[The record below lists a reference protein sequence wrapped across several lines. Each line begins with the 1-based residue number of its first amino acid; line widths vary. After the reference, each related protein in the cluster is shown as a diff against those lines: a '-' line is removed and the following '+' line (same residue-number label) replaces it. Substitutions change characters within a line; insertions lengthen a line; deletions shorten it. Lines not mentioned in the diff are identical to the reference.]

1 MKRYSN
7 EEMDEL
13 LKEKSDQYL
22 LYPSD
27 RIWKNIHKELHP
39 SYGWRYVPIALV
51 LIFIASISIHVKKE
65 EIAKSIILDK
75 KNVYQYI
82 EIPSVSLEKNTL
94 ILPTIYIPG
103 QKPQNDHDLF
113 AKSSLSNRFTS
124 VSRLEKTREI
134 HFPERI
140 SISPSLYSVQFN
152 ETDKLTSQKEEKKHS
167 ISETIDLVVTA
178 AKKISKNINWQF
190 YAGPSIGYR
199 RLKGESSRNIYQYA
213 VYSLSTN
220 SVFARNVRDVV
231 NHKPAMGFELGSAMF
246 YPLSKKLNLKAG
258 LQANYNQYQIK
269 AFSSVPEIATYS
281 VNNNNSGAAP
291 LSAISMY
298 RNNGGLSPAIIQ
310 NEHYMIALPVGLEYR
325 VSGTNKLNFS
335 VGSTIQPTYVFANFS
350 YLLSSN
356 LQNYAKEP
364 SLNRTWNINGA
375 VEASINFEQKG
386 YRWSIAPQFRYQLL
400 SSFKDKYPIKEN
412 LMDMGIKV
420 GIIKTIN

>member
-39 SYGWRYVPIALV
+39 SYGWRYLPIAL
-51 LIFIASISIHVKKE
+51 LLLFIASISIHVKKE
-65 EIAKSIILDK
+65 EIAKTINLDK

-82 EIPSVSLEKNTL
+82 EIPSVSLENNTL
-94 ILPTIYIPG
+94 FLPTIYIPV
-103 QKPQNDHDLF
+103 QKSKNEHDLT
-113 AKSSLSNRFTS
+113 AKSSVSDQLSPVTRF
-124 VSRLEKTREI
+124 EKTTEI
-134 HFPERI
+134 HFPDRI
-140 SISPSLYSVQFN
+140 SISPPSYSVKLN
-152 ETDKLTSQKEEKKHS
+152 EPDNLKSQKEEKKHS
-167 ISETIDLVVTA
+167 ISETIDLVVTT
-178 AKKISKNINWQF
+178 AKKISKDISWQF
-190 YAGPSIGYR
+190 YGGPSVGYR
-199 RLKGESSRNIYQYA
+199 RLKGEATRNIYQYA

-220 SVFARNVRDVV
+220 SIFARNVRDVV
-231 NHKPAMGFELGSAMF
+231 NHKPAMGFELGTAMF
-246 YPLSKKLNLKAG
+246 YPLGKKLNFKAG

-269 AFSSVPEIATYS
+269 AFSSIPEIATYT
-281 VNNNNSGAAP
+281 VNNNSGAAP
-291 LSAISMY
+291 LSAISTY
-298 RNNGGLSPAIIQ
+298 RSNGGLSPAIIQ
-310 NEHYMIALPVGLEYR
+310 NEHYMISLPVGLEYM
-325 VSGTNKLNFS
+325 VSGTKKLNFS
-335 VGSTIQPTYVFANFS
+335 VGSTIQPTYVFANYS

-375 VEASINFEQKG
+375 VEASLNFENKG
-386 YRWSIAPQFRYQLL
+386 FRWSIAPQFRYQLL